1 MARYLIAVF
10 LVLGLAACEPRG
22 AIIVDPSAAKV
33 GKVERLYIGTTRGR
47 DEKTGDPFGS
57 ARSADIRYVRLE
69 VSVPPNRT
77 AGQIVWPRP
86 RQKPDA
92 TKQFLAT
99 EEVVYAGAT
108 GFRADLRQAIL
119 REPSRRREAIIFVHG
134 FNNNFAEGAYRL
146 AQLGDDLDIQTALVH
161 YSWPSAAH
169 PLGYAYD
176 RDSALFARDG
186 LESLLREVE
195 AAGASKIIIVAHSMG
210 ASLTME
216 TLRQIA
222 IAREAR
228 LMSRISGVVL
238 VSPDIDIDV
247 FRAQA
252 ERIGALPE
260 PFIIFTSKKDHA
272 LALSARLTGVRERLG
287 NIKDI
292 KRLGD
297 LKVTFLDT
305 TAFSTGGG
313 HFNLGNSPALISLLG
328 RLPDIESAFA
338 GDRTGRPGLLP
349 GVVLT
354 AQRAT
359 EIIMSPVAALSQ

>member
-1 MARYLIAVF
+1 MGRYLISVL

-22 AIIVDPSAAKV
+22 EIIVDPAAAAV
-33 GKVERLYIGTTRGR
+33 GSVERLYIGTLRGT
-47 DEKTGDPFGS
+47 DPKTGTPYSS
-57 ARSADIRYVRLE
+57 ARSSSMSYLRLD
-69 VSVPPNRT
+69 VSVPPDRT
-77 AGQIVWPRP
+77 AGEIVWPRP
-86 RQKPDA
+86 HQKPDA
-92 TKQFLAT
+92 TRQFLAT
-99 EEVVYAGAT
+99 QEKAYASPAA
-108 GFRADLRQAIL
+108 FRTDLRQAIL
-119 REPSRRREAIIFVHG
+119 TEPSRRREAMVFVHG

-146 AQLGDDLDIQTALVH
+146 AQLGDDLDVRAALVH

-186 LESLLREVE
+186 LELLLREVE
-195 AAGASKIIIVAHSMG
+195 AAGASSIVLVAHSMG
-210 ASLTME
+210 ASLVME

-222 IAREAR
+222 IARDGR
-228 LMSRISGVVL
+228 LKSRISGVIL
-238 VSPDIDIDV
+238 VSPDLDIDV

-252 ERIGALPE
+252 ERIGSLPE
-260 PFIIFTSKKDHA
+260 PFVIFTSKKDHI
-272 LALSARLTGVRERLG
+272 LALSARLTGEKERLG

-292 KRLGD
+292 SRLSD

-313 HFNLGNSPALISLLG
+313 HFNLGNSPALIALLG
-328 RLPDIESAFA
+328 RLPDVESAFA
-338 GDRTGRPGLLP
+338 GDPTGRAGLLP

-359 EIIMSPVAALSQ
+359 EIIMSPVTALSQ

>member
-1 MARYLIAVF
+1 MGRYLITVF
-10 LVLGLAACEPRG
+10 LALALAACEPRG
-22 AIIVDPSAAKV
+22 EIIIDPAAAKV
-33 GKVERLYIGTTRGR
+33 GTVERLYIGTMRGR
-47 DEKTGDPFGS
+47 DPKTGAPYSS
-57 ARSADIRYVRLE
+57 ARSTSMHYVRLD
-69 VSVPPNRT
+69 VSVPPDRMV
-77 AGQIVWPRP
+77 GEIVWPRP

-92 TKQFLAT
+92 TRQFLAT
-99 EEVVYAGAT
+99 QEKVYGGPAA
-108 GFRADLRQAIL
+108 FRADLRQAIL
-119 REPSRRREAIIFVHG
+119 NEPGRRREAVVFVHG

-146 AQLGDDLDIQTALVH
+146 AQLGGDLAIRAPLVH

-186 LESLLREVE
+186 LELLLREVE
-195 AAGASKIIIVAHSMG
+195 AAGASSIVIVAHSMG
-210 ASLTME
+210 AYLVME

-222 IAREAR
+222 IARDGR
-228 LMSRISGVVL
+228 LGSRISGVVL
-238 VSPDIDIDV
+238 ISPDIDVDV
-247 FRAQA
+247 FSAQA
-252 ERIGALPE
+252 ARIGSLPE
-260 PFIIFTSKKDHA
+260 PFVIFTSKKDHI
-272 LALSARLTGVRERLG
+272 LALSARLTGEKERLG

-292 KRLGD
+292 SRLGD

-313 HFNLGNSPALISLLG
+313 HFNLGNSPALIALLG
-328 RLPDIESAFA
+328 RLPDLESAFA
-338 GDRTGRPGLLP
+338 GDRTGRAGLLP